1 MKKPEASF
9 LTFTTLF
16 KTGPNT
22 KKKKTRRPR
31 IKYVPYMM

>member
-22 KKKKTRRPR
+22 KKKNLAGLELNMSH
-31 IKYVPYMM
+31 I